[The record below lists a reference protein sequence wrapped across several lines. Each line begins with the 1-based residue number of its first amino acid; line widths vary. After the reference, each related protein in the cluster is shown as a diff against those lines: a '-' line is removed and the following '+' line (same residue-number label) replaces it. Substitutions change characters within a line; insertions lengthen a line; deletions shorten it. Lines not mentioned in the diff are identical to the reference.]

1 MKILVAGMRKQFVD
15 EFVQWM
21 KENGIMLRG
30 EPFETYGI
38 WRVMYMPI
46 GEEQKIKCEKY
57 IEYRCNNDLM

>member
-1 MKILVAGMRKQFVD
+1 MKWLTAGMRKQFVD
-15 EFVQWM
+15 DFVSWM
-21 KENGIMLRG
+21 KENGIRVA

-46 GEEQKIKCEKY
+46 GREQKEKCEQY